1 MEEWDDVLPLRW
13 SQGIGVRTAPL
24 RFSSSSRSGDEM
36 PLSRPLLVVEA
47 EGMVGSG
54 KADKGLETETI
65 RSRARR

>member
-1 MEEWDDVLPLRW
+1 M
-13 SQGIGVRTAPL
+13 RTAPL